1 MKKLKDLIYDTND
14 IIIALLILAVAAL
27 IIVWLCMSGW
37 EPGKILGIIAA
48 VLLILSMTLS
58 YMDEEKRKSK

>member
-1 MKKLKDLIYDTND
+1 MAKNKKQITQ
-14 IIIALLILAVAAL
+14 ISIAAASAAL
-27 IIVWLCMSGW
+27 IIAWLCIPGW
-37 EPGKILGIIAA
+37 ESGKILGIIAA